1 MRPTAARCPA
11 RTALS
16 VPARTPTFWSE
27 DPSPKT
33 SSSSAEGPGLA
44 PPRAAAATR
53 CRNTATRH
61 APRPRAAMM
70 TLISSE
76 ISRELPAAEATTMH
90 TRASVLLA
98 SAGALLACAD
108 AFQGRLETV

>member
-1 MRPTAARCPA
+1 
-11 RTALS
+11 
-16 VPARTPTFWSE
+16 
-27 DPSPKT
+27 
-33 SSSSAEGPGLA
+33 
-44 PPRAAAATR
+44 
-53 CRNTATRH
+53 
-61 APRPRAAMM
+61 MM